1 MKENDY
7 DFANAGAIHLEPVG
21 LYSKKYK
28 SLQEIPDGSTIY
40 VSSSVSDWPRVLTI
54 LEDAGLITLKEGVD
68 RTTATFD
75 DIDKNTKKLKFNHES
90 DPAIRPLF
98 MTMKKGLRF

>member
-1 MKENDY
+1 
-7 DFANAGAIHLEPVG
+7 

-28 SLQEIPDGSTIY
+28 SLLEIAEGTTIY
-40 VSSSVSDWPRVLTI
+40 DSSSVSDWRRVLTI

-75 DIDKNTKKLKFNHES
+75 DIDKITNKLKFNHES
-90 DPAIRPLF
+90 DPAI
-98 MTMKKGLRF
+98 MTTLYD